1 MVLVAAKHPK
11 FVPEGGGGLKV
22 AHTLGRPWLQLD
34 TDDNAA
40 ETLGPGK
47 NIKLASR
54 RDGENVAPLPFSLA
68 ERHAAPPWTGSPH
81 RILVAL
87 FLPRRFRSFPS
98 EPRAG
103 EDPGF
108 SLVGRTSSVPPTPAG
123 DGQTRKIR
131 RKTRFRVF
139 STPNDVGEPTPKE
152 IARRGAPKQ
161 RRVPPRPPAAAA
173 AGARRLAHYLPV
185 RGNGPLPDP
194 TKRSG
199 PDHRGLPLPSP
210 PAPPFAK
217 RRAGVRNPAP
227 ALGHTSRG
235 KNARPKGGTLPCFAR
250 RRGGR
255 ARQGFQPTPPS

>member
-22 AHTLGRPWLQLD
+22 AHTRGRPWLQLD

-87 FLPRRFRSFPS
+87 FLPRRFRPFPS

-103 EDPGF
+103 ADPGF
-108 SLVGRTSSVPPTPAG
+108 PQAGRTSSVPPTPAG
-123 DGQTRKIR
+123 DGQTRRIR

-139 STPNDVGEPTPKE
+139 STPNEAGEPTPKKNSP
-152 IARRGAPKQ
+152 PKQ
-161 RRVPPRPPAAAA
+161 RRVPLRPPAAAA
-173 AGARRLAHYLPV
+173 GARCLEQPLT
-185 RGNGPLPDP
+185 RGGTVPCPIRRTGGDPITGVARPLP
-194 TKRSG
+194 TRAAFCGEARGG
-199 PDHRGLPLPSP
+199 PQSCASSWTD
-210 PAPPFAK
+210 
-217 RRAGVRNPAP
+217 VE
-227 ALGHTSRG
+227 G
-235 KNARPKGGTLPCFAR
+235 KNLPRATGGTLPWFAR
-250 RRGGR
+250 RRGDR
-255 ARQGFQPTPPS
+255 ARQGFQPP